1 MKYLVYSLEDDKNIQ
16 AVVKKALE
24 KDYSVTQDG
33 YEVVCFNDGRSFL
46 DGLKERIPHV
56 VLLDL
61 MLPDIQGLDI
71 LKEVRA
77 DSRYDDIQIIIVSAR
92 SQTIDKVEGLDLG
105 ADDYLEKPFDYL
117 ELQSR
122 VDAKIRRL
130 EKQKTIEAGKIK
142 IDIGKH
148 TVEVDGQEISLTNAE
163 FVILSEL
170 LKHKGNAVSRDEIL
184 YTLWGNSGDY
194 ESRTVDVHINSL
206 RNKLGEEGK
215 KIVSVW
221 GIGYRFDI

>member
-1 MKYLVYSLEDDKNIQ
+1 MKYLIYSLEDDKNIQ
-16 AVVKKALE
+16 AVIKKALE

-46 DGLKERIPHV
+46 DGIKERIPHV

-77 DSRYDDIQIIIVSAR
+77 DSKYDDIQIIIVSAK

-130 EKQKTIEAGKIK
+130 EKQKTIEAGNIK

-148 TVEVDGQEISLTNAE
+148 TVEVNGQEISLTNTE

-170 LKHKGNAVSRDEIL
+170 LKHKGNAVSRDDIL
-184 YTLWGNSGDY
+184 YTLWGNGGDY

-206 RNKLGEEGK
+206 RNKLGDEGK

-221 GIGYRFDI
+221 GIGYRFDV

>member
-1 MKYLVYSLEDDKNIQ
+1 MKYLIYSLEDDKNIQ
-16 AVVKKALE
+16 MVIKKALE
-24 KDYSVTQDG
+24 KDFSITSDG
-33 YEVVCFNDGRSFL
+33 YEVVCFNDGKSFL
-46 DGLKERIPHV
+46 DGIKERVPHV

-71 LKEVRA
+71 LQQVRS
-77 DSRYDDIQIIIVSAR
+77 DFRYDEVQIIIVSAK

-130 EKQKTIEAGKIK
+130 EKKKTIVAGNIK
-142 IDIGKH
+142 MDLGKH
-148 TVEVDGQEISLTNAE
+148 SVEVNGNEVSLTNAE

-170 LKHKGNAVSRDEIL
+170 LKQKGNAVSRDDLL
-184 YTLWGNSGDY
+184 YKLWGNNGDY

-215 KIVSVW
+215 RIVSVW
-221 GIGYRFDI
+221 GIGYRFEI